1 MMKCRFRIIYIHNSF
16 TAERHNQILRVPS
29 KRYSDNRSPESGI
42 FNSHSENN
50 SSEDIC
56 KTESS
61 RYSSSHSPLGD
72 RLTSPDLYSITSSN
86 ASSSNSASSHQCKE
100 QDLINVTRF

>member
-1 MMKCRFRIIYIHNSF
+1 MFIAAKRQS
-16 TAERHNQILRVPS
+16 QIFQDAS

-61 RYSSSHSPLGD
+61 RYSSSHSPSGD

-86 ASSSNSASSHQCKE
+86 TSSSNSASSHQCKE
-100 QDLINVTRF
+100 QDLKNVTRF

>member
-1 MMKCRFRIIYIHNSF
+1 MIF
-16 TAERHNQILRVPS
+16 TNNFIAAEGQSQIFQDAS
-29 KRYSDNRSPESGI
+29 KRYSDNQSPESGI

-61 RYSSSHSPLGD
+61 RYSSSHSQLGD

-86 ASSSNSASSHQCKE
+86 TSSLNSASSHQCKE
-100 QDLINVTRF
+100 QDLKNGTRF